1 MNKNIT
7 LGEVLAVDSFQQL
20 FSPPLSEEAFAQY
33 SELEIIL
40 NTTLLNDGGD
50 SWRYIW
56 GSSTFSSQKAYKH
69 LTGSFL
75 VHHVFK

>member
-20 FSPPLSEEAFAQY
+20 FSPPLSEEAFALY

-50 SWRYIW
+50 S
-56 GSSTFSSQKAYKH
+56 
-69 LTGSFL
+69 
-75 VHHVFK
+75 